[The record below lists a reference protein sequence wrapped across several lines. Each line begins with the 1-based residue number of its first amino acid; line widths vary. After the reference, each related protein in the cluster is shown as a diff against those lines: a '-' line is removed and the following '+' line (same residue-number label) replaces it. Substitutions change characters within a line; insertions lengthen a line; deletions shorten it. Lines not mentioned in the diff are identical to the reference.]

1 MTALSEERRARLFAA
16 MAEEGI
22 EALVVYGNAWQGDY
36 LRYATDFAAVEG
48 DAIAVVASG
57 GETRL
62 FVEGPLEADRA
73 SVECPGI
80 AATACADV
88 VGEAA
93 AYLKRLGNR
102 RVAAAPGGLV
112 PFGLAQ
118 SDAGRRATDGTA
130 LMDRLLMAKS
140 PGEIAALRR
149 AAALADRGYQL
160 FMEACR
166 VGRKEYELVADIE
179 GFFRSEGC
187 PENFMILGSGGVEVR
202 GMHPPGER
210 RLKEGDLVTTELTPA
225 VEGYYVQL
233 CRTLV
238 LGEPSAAQRRAFEVY
253 REAAAAGEA
262 VLRAGVTAAAVAR
275 AENDVFRKH
284 GLGVY
289 CTSEYTR
296 VRGHGLGLF
305 ADSKPHLLEDVE
317 VPLPAGAAV
326 IVHPNTYHPEVGYMV
341 FGDSLVVTDGG
352 FERLTAT
359 PRELLSV
366 PI

>member
-1 MTALSEERRARLFAA
+1 
-16 MAEEGI
+16 
-22 EALVVYGNAWQGDY
+22 
-36 LRYATDFAAVEG
+36 
-48 DAIAVVASG
+48 
-57 GETRL
+57 
-62 FVEGPLEADRA
+62 
-73 SVECPGI
+73 
-80 AATACADV
+80 
-88 VGEAA
+88 
-93 AYLKRLGNR
+93 
-102 RVAAAPGGLV
+102 
-112 PFGLAQ
+112 
-118 SDAGRRATDGTA
+118 
-130 LMDRLLMAKS
+130 
-140 PGEIAALRR
+140 
-149 AAALADRGYQL
+149 
-160 FMEACR
+160 
-166 VGRKEYELVADIE
+166 
-179 GFFRSEGC
+179 
-187 PENFMILGSGGVEVR
+187 
-202 GMHPPGER
+202 
-210 RLKEGDLVTTELTPA
+210 
-225 VEGYYVQL
+225 VQL

-366 PI
+366 PV